1 MRCKRHAR
9 SWELRSAG
17 IRYLTWCLAPDLA
30 VVDPDAL
37 RYISTELVW
46 AYWRTFLETLEEGD
60 LERRFELV
68 SWMLENLDDVSVRG
82 YILANGT
89 YVYREGVEPW
99 PEGASLEKARTGA
112 GLSRPEVATL
122 LGCAVTG
129 QDLRRLAHGL
139 AWPESALLIHRVG
152 ILIPLLESLSEQ
164 GRPEQVRAGLFAPD
178 TEGLSEYARLCAFM
192 RTQKPLTKE
201 ALEEWCS
208 TAALTAQA
216 RHSGVVVPPPAAQGD
231 PA

>member
-1 MRCKRHAR
+1 
-9 SWELRSAG
+9 
-17 IRYLTWCLAPDLA
+17 
-30 VVDPDAL
+30 
-37 RYISTELVW
+37 
-46 AYWRTFLETLEEGD
+46 
-60 LERRFELV
+60 
-68 SWMLENLDDVSVRG
+68 MLENLDDVSVRG

-152 ILIPLLESLSEQ
+152 ILIPLLENLSEA
-164 GRPEQVRAGLFAPD
+164 GRPEQVRSFLFAPD

-192 RTQKPLTKE
+192 RTQKPLSKE
-201 ALEEWCS
+201 ALEDWCS